1 MVERSRYGP
10 PQARFFLAFMHCSKE
25 KCIDFRTPQA
35 LNFRDLRPPTHI
47 DMTARGIDMT
57 ARRIDNIMT
66 TRRIDMTERRIDM
79 TGPGEWIRTRNFTP
93 VRENLEFEK

>member
-1 MVERSRYGP
+1 
-10 PQARFFLAFMHCSKE
+10 
-25 KCIDFRTPQA
+25 
-35 LNFRDLRPPTHI
+35 
-47 DMTARGIDMT
+47 MTVRGIDMT
-57 ARRIDNIMT
+57 ARRIDMT